1 MKSLFCAFLF
11 FVSLYAVAQ
20 NNNVHYLIVNA
31 KDGSKTTFALSNAP
45 VVSCKDGVLSIASNS
60 NLFTLNLDNIHNF
73 TFEQEA
79 TAIAEVVCKGKV
91 KLEKDHVLFGSLVP
105 GCKVLAYLQDGQL
118 VKECVADDNGNA
130 IVNLGDMPK
139 GIIILQSNIENIKI
153 INR

>member
-1 MKSLFCAFLF
+1 MKSLFCAFLFF

-45 VVSCKDGVLSIASNS
+45 VVSCK
-60 NLFTLNLDNIHNF
+60 
-73 TFEQEA
+73 
-79 TAIAEVVCKGKV
+79 
-91 KLEKDHVLFGSLVP
+91 
-105 GCKVLAYLQDGQL
+105 
-118 VKECVADDNGNA
+118 ADDNGNA